1 MPPEDDDN
9 NSDQNPAGPAL
20 KTGGTAESIAPASN
34 AGVLSFPHSKVL
46 PSPRGKKFTYL
57 GIGKM
62 AEVLGAAKEQQS
74 GHWCSRC
81 KGIWFG
87 YLLEVEC
94 PKCGNRQ
101 G

>member
-1 MPPEDDDN
+1 MTENEDNKKKKMRDLDDVLGFPFSRVMP
-9 NSDQNPAGPAL
+9 S
-20 KTGGTAESIAPASN
+20 T
-34 AGVLSFPHSKVL
+34 SK
-46 PSPRGKKFTYL
+46 SKFKNL
-57 GIGKM
+57 GSGKM
-62 AEVLGAAKEQQS
+62 AKSLGVAKEQQS
-74 GHWCSRC
+74 GHWCSQC

>member
-1 MPPEDDDN
+1 MTENEDKKKELRDIGDLLGFPY
-9 NSDQNPAGPAL
+9 SRV
-20 KTGGTAESIAPASN
+20 SPASST
-34 AGVLSFPHSKVL
+34 A
-46 PSPRGKKFTYL
+46 KFKNL
-57 GIGKM
+57 GTGKM
-62 AEVLGAAKEQQS
+62 ADSLGAAKEQQS
-74 GHWCSRC
+74 GHWCSCC